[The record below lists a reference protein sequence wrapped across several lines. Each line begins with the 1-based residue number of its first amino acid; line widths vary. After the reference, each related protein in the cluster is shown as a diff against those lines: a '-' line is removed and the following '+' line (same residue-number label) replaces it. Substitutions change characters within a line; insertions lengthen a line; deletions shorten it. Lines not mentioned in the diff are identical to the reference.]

1 MSKTTGVAAFCGPYG
16 DGEGSGKATTAHPSI
31 QQAFQQRLSFMPRG
45 GPRANSGGRR
55 EGAGRK
61 PGSVWAPK
69 VSEWRACAAENAA
82 AIVGSDRDPLIYLI
96 DRVFDETQVPL
107 NWSFVAQDILWK
119 DYASGALDVG
129 NGISAMPSLH
139 VGGATLC
146 ALLGCRTN
154 ERLGIALGAYA
165 VILMI
170 GSVHLGWHYAI
181 DGYVAVLGTLAIWWA
196 VGAVLSRSGTMR
208 LPDFRFHTGRDRPRP
223 LTPRR

>member
-61 PGSVWAPK
+61 PGNVWAPK

-96 DRVFDETQVPL
+96 DRVFDETRDTQTRVGCAAIATKYLHPMLSASQV
-107 NWSFVAQDILWK
+107 S
-119 DYASGALDVG
+119 ASHTVVKVG
-129 NGISAMPSLH
+129 VCPEARW
-139 VGGATLC
+139 GG
-146 ALLGCRTN
+146 GHPQICRAHP
-154 ERLGIALGAYA
+154 RAWHGGHIAFA
-165 VILMI
+165 
-170 GSVHLGWHYAI
+170 
-181 DGYVAVLGTLAIWWA
+181 
-196 VGAVLSRSGTMR
+196 
-208 LPDFRFHTGRDRPRP
+208 
-223 LTPRR
+223 